1 MINNNAETVRKLLQP
16 REDKIRL
23 YQSTPSGPQ
32 VYPSLT
38 SFLLPAFVPA
48 DLVGLVS
55 IDTFDLKGRPL
66 RRKVDAYL
74 PGRESV
80 VSEPNAQI
88 TDSQIAT
95 GKPPEAAHGKLPQ
108 PAHGK
113 PPHRARGK
121 PTQTAVRTSLRP
133 LDDLRG
139 RTQAGSRAQSTNTT
153 PPSSPLPSPPSE
165 TPPKSAQNLEPDL
178 AREMTLAQI
187 QQLRSRTQREEA
199 AANSEIERGRMSL
212 IQSST
217 YTTEIG
223 EWQQLSSFT
232 HQDLHRG
239 VQRTQE
245 LTQRQIEQAD
255 YAARRMHKST
265 KKSLR
270 LYKKIAKLLKS
281 EAFRVPPPPQPQVDS
296 GAIAISLM
304 NMLSNFATAF
314 SSGAT
319 PNPQVLS
326 ALAGLAASAAPV
338 APAAPAVP
346 AAPVAPV
353 APARPAAPVA
363 PLPPARPAAPA
374 TPASKTVEGPTIVL
388 TKERLLALT
397 AKNALGVAGNS
408 ETLAALIRADRLHL
422 ALGGIDPPVHGV
434 YKIRKSTLIQ
444 LAADGVLTLFGDSEG
459 FRCLVES
466 GRFEELLRTEQGE
479 PQGTT

>member
-1 MINNNAETVRKLLQP
+1 MR
-16 REDKIRL
+16 
-23 YQSTPSGPQ
+23 
-32 VYPSLT
+32 
-38 SFLLPAFVPA
+38 
-48 DLVGLVS
+48 
-55 IDTFDLKGRPL
+55 
-66 RRKVDAYL
+66 
-74 PGRESV
+74 
-80 VSEPNAQI
+80 
-88 TDSQIAT
+88 
-95 GKPPEAAHGKLPQ
+95 
-108 PAHGK
+108 
-113 PPHRARGK
+113 
-121 PTQTAVRTSLRP
+121 
-133 LDDLRG
+133 
-139 RTQAGSRAQSTNTT
+139 
-153 PPSSPLPSPPSE
+153 
-165 TPPKSAQNLEPDL
+165 
-178 AREMTLAQI
+178 LAQI

-232 HQDLHRG
+232 RQDLHRG
-239 VQRTQE
+239 AQHTQE
-245 LTQRQIEQAD
+245 LAQRQVEQAD
-255 YAARRMHKST
+255 FAARRMHKST

-281 EAFRVPPPPQPQVDS
+281 EAFRVPPPPNPQFDS
-296 GAIAISLM
+296 GAFAISLM

-319 PNPQVLS
+319 PNLQ
-326 ALAGLAASAAPV
+326 AFAAQAGLAASAAPV
-338 APAAPAVP
+338 APAGPAVPAAP

-353 APARPAAPVA
+353 APARPAAP
-363 PLPPARPAAPA
+363 A
-374 TPASKTVEGPTIVL
+374 TPASKTVEEPTIVL

-422 ALGGIDPPVHGV
+422 TLGGIDPPVHGV

-444 LAADGVLTLFGDSEG
+444 LAADGVLTLFGDSDG
-459 FRCLVES
+459 FRRLVES

>member
-23 YQSTPSGPQ
+23 YQSTPSELQ

-48 DLVGLVS
+48 DLVGPVS

-74 PGRESV
+74 PGRESA
-80 VSEPNAQI
+80 VSESNAQI

-113 PPHRARGK
+113 PPQRARSK
-121 PTQTAVRTSLRP
+121 PTQTAVQTFSSQV
-133 LDDLRG
+133 DDLRG
-139 RTQAGSRAQSTNTT
+139 RIQAGSRAPSTNTT
-153 PPSSPLPSPPSE
+153 PSSSPQPSPPSE
-165 TPPKSAQNLEPDL
+165 TPPDSARNIEPDL

-212 IQSST
+212 IQSSS

-232 HQDLHRG
+232 RQDLHRG
-239 VQRTQE
+239 AQHTQE
-245 LTQRQIEQAD
+245 LAQRQVEQAD
-255 YAARRMHKST
+255 YAATRMLQIARE
-265 KKSLR
+265 SLQLTDMVAKR
-270 LYKKIAKLLKS
+270 LNSKAY
-281 EAFRVPPPPQPQVDS
+281 RVPPPPKPQVDW
-296 GAIAISLM
+296 GAIVVEGMRFASSFAP
-304 NMLSNFATAF
+304 MLAQGLTS
-314 SSGAT
+314 
-319 PNPQVLS
+319 NPQVLS

-338 APAAPAVP
+338 APAAPAAPAVP

-353 APARPAAPVA
+353 APARPAAP
-363 PLPPARPAAPA
+363 A
-374 TPASKTVEGPTIVL
+374 TPASKTVEEPTIVL

-422 ALGGIDPPVHGV
+422 TLGGIDPPVHGV

-466 GRFEELLRTEQGE
+466 GRFEEFLRTEQDE
-479 PQGTT
+479 TQGTT

>member
-1 MINNNAETVRKLLQP
+1 
-16 REDKIRL
+16 
-23 YQSTPSGPQ
+23 
-32 VYPSLT
+32 
-38 SFLLPAFVPA
+38 
-48 DLVGLVS
+48 
-55 IDTFDLKGRPL
+55 
-66 RRKVDAYL
+66 
-74 PGRESV
+74 
-80 VSEPNAQI
+80 
-88 TDSQIAT
+88 
-95 GKPPEAAHGKLPQ
+95 
-108 PAHGK
+108 
-113 PPHRARGK
+113 
-121 PTQTAVRTSLRP
+121 
-133 LDDLRG
+133 
-139 RTQAGSRAQSTNTT
+139 
-153 PPSSPLPSPPSE
+153 
-165 TPPKSAQNLEPDL
+165 
-178 AREMTLAQI
+178 MTLAQL
-187 QQLRSRTQREEA
+187 QQTRSRTQRA
-199 AANSEIERGRMSL
+199 GAQKDSEIELARMGL

-217 YTTEIG
+217 FTTEIA

-232 HQDLHRG
+232 LQDFYRG
-239 VQRTQE
+239 AQRTQE
-245 LTQRQIEQAD
+245 LAQRQIEQAD
-255 YAARRMHKST
+255 YAATRQFQMAMET
-265 KKSLR
+265 VR
-270 LYKKIAKLLKS
+270 LTDMVVERLNS
-281 EAFRVPPPPQPQVDS
+281 EAYRVPPQPQVDS

-319 PNPQVLS
+319 PNLQ
-326 ALAGLAASAAPV
+326 AFAAQAGLAASAALV

-422 ALGGIDPPVHGV
+422 TLGGIDPPVHGV

-444 LAADGVLTLFGDSEG
+444 LAADGVLTLFGDSDG

-466 GRFEELLRTEQGE
+466 GRFEEFLRTDQGE

>member
-1 MINNNAETVRKLLQP
+1 MR
-16 REDKIRL
+16 
-23 YQSTPSGPQ
+23 
-32 VYPSLT
+32 
-38 SFLLPAFVPA
+38 
-48 DLVGLVS
+48 
-55 IDTFDLKGRPL
+55 
-66 RRKVDAYL
+66 
-74 PGRESV
+74 
-80 VSEPNAQI
+80 
-88 TDSQIAT
+88 
-95 GKPPEAAHGKLPQ
+95 
-108 PAHGK
+108 
-113 PPHRARGK
+113 
-121 PTQTAVRTSLRP
+121 
-133 LDDLRG
+133 
-139 RTQAGSRAQSTNTT
+139 
-153 PPSSPLPSPPSE
+153 
-165 TPPKSAQNLEPDL
+165 
-178 AREMTLAQI
+178 LAQI
-187 QQLRSRTQREEA
+187 QQLRSRTQREGA
-199 AANSEIERGRMSL
+199 AADSEIELKRMSL

-232 HQDLHRG
+232 RQDLHRG

-255 YAARRMHKST
+255 YAARRMYKST

-281 EAFRVPPPPQPQVDS
+281 EAFRVPPPPNPQVDW
-296 GAIAISLM
+296 GAIVVSVM
-304 NMLSNFATAF
+304 NMLSSFANAR
-314 SSGAT
+314 SPGAT

-338 APAAPAVP
+338 APAAPAAPAVP

-466 GRFEELLRTEQGE
+466 GRFEEFLKTEQGE